1 MRYSILL
8 LVLACAGLAH
18 ADAYKC
24 LSPSGQVFFSDTAC
38 DRGERFEKVVPT
50 DAVSDPAAAR
60 SEVERQRDYAEKR
73 AAERERPKP
82 AGTGMATLP
91 DYSSPPPSFP
101 PPRPV
106 SPSSTT
112 SN

>member
-1 MRYSILL
+1 MRHSLALL
-8 LVLACAGLAH
+8 LAVCAGFAQ

-24 LSPSGQVFFSDTAC
+24 VSAGGQVFFSDTAC

-50 DAVSDPAAAR
+50 EAAPDPVTAR
-60 SEVERQRDYAEKR
+60 SEVERQRDYAAQR

-82 AGTGMATLP
+82 AGSGMATLP
-91 DYSSPPPSFP
+91 DYSSPPPSSP